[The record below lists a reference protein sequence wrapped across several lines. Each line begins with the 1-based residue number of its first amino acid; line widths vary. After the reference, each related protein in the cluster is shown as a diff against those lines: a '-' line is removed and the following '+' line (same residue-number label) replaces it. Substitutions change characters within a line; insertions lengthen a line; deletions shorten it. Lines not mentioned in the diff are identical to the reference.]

1 MKKSMK
7 VALGKVRKALIVL
20 RYRIRHHMDTHPKH
34 RWYVRMA
41 SRYLLVGLAVAVYT
55 VVIYRVAY
63 SKAIG
68 TYEGWLED
76 YKIEQVRLA
85 EEEIASDPYT
95 LQLNAEADM
104 LAKVLYGVKDN
115 STDDLRT
122 YCWCIFNRVDNS
134 AFPNTLEDVIE
145 QPDQWMR
152 YHATNPI
159 LDDLYEVA
167 RAELDRWHTDAHR
180 PVSNEFVFMQWSA
193 SSIVLRD
200 NFYNTN
206 NTHYWR
212 VK

>member
-1 MKKSMK
+1 MSTIT
-7 VALGKVRKALIVL
+7 KAAANL
-20 RYRIRHHMDTHPKH
+20 RCNIKHHMDTHPKH
-34 RWYVRMA
+34 RWYARMMA
-41 SRYLLVGLAVAVYT
+41 RYLLVALALVAYT
-55 VVIYRVAY
+55 LVVHRVAY
-63 SKAIG
+63 RDALR
-68 TYEGWLED
+68 TYDGWLEE
-76 YKIEQVRLA
+76 YKAEQVRAA
-85 EEEIASDPYT
+85 EEELAADPYT
-95 LQLNAEADM
+95 VQLNAEADM

-145 QPDQWMR
+145 QPNQWMR
-152 YHATNPI
+152 YHTTNPI
-159 LDDLYEVA
+159 LDSLYDVA
-167 RAELDRWHTDAHR
+167 RAELDRWHTDTHR
-180 PVSNEFVFMQWSA
+180 PVSNEFVFMQWSE